1 MEFLPLIRIGYEA
14 GKETESLRTK
24 LRCFCLKA
32 TAGEN
37 SLGEN
42 IHFILVLLFY
52 TKYAREITV
61 TKVDTQL
68 D

>member
-1 MEFLPLIRIGYEA
+1 MKLWK
-14 GKETESLRTK
+14 GKSESLRTK

-32 TAGEN
+32 EIPQGEVKYPF
-37 SLGEN
+37 
-42 IHFILVLLFY
+42 HTCVLLFH
-52 TKYAREITV
+52 TRARAAREITV